1 MGRKLTRKGL
11 IKKNWILCREIV
23 KKRAKGKCEKCKA
36 DGYEVD
42 HCFSRNNKAL
52 FYEISNLTLLCTDCH
67 SHKTYRRYGYDLAIY
82 ELVEEREGEK
92 KFNEM
97 RKIDENRGGFP
108 SWQYISFHQGMYEKL
123 TTKLNQE
130 DCI

>member
-1 MGRKLTRKGL
+1 MRKISRKGL
-11 IKKNWILCREIV
+11 IKKNWDLCRQIV

-67 SHKTYRRYGYDLAIY
+67 SHKTYRRYGYDLVIY
-82 ELVEEREGEK
+82 ELVELREGSK

-97 RKIDENRGGFP
+97 RKTDENRGGFP
-108 SWQYISFHQGMYEKL
+108 SWQYMSYHEEKNNEL
-123 TTKLNQE
+123 TKMLNE
-130 DCI
+130 